1 MHSASSQTLSS
12 DVGLPRAIGE
22 DQSKRRF
29 RVLFCS
35 WTELDVASGTPM
47 IICDM
52 VRHFSPMDAEIL
64 RKRMSTARRRREMEI
79 EHPAY
84 KYRFHTLLWP
94 FARGHIIRNRLARLG
109 LPVLV
114 GQLVAHIRRFRP
126 DCIFTIYAQPH
137 WIMATWIAS
146 RLTGV
151 PLIYH
156 IHDAFLQGTS
166 GVNGQDS
173 RIGWNGKRSLMLA
186 HRCLMTIWPSII
198 SIGMEFNARS
208 SGIS

>member
-1 MHSASSQTLSS
+1 M
-12 DVGLPRAIGE
+12 
-22 DQSKRRF
+22 
-29 RVLFCS
+29 LFCS
-35 WTELDVASGTPM
+35 WAELDVASGTPM

-64 RKRMSTARRRREMEI
+64 TEANVNRRRRREMEI

-94 FARGHIIRNRLARLG
+94 FARGHRIRNRLARLG

-156 IHDAFLQGTS
+156 IHDAFLEGNERRQR
-166 GVNGQDS
+166 S
-173 RIGWNGKRSLMLA
+173 RLSNWLERKTLTYARVLA
-186 HRCLMTIWPSII
+186 STTIWPSIM